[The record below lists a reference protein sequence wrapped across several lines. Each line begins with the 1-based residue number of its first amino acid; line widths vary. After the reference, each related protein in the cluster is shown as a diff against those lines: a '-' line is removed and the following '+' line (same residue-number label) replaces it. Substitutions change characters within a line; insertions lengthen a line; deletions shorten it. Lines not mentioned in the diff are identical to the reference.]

1 MKKCHSCIKLDQF
14 SYVTFFF
21 FFFFTDNFVT
31 HKLPTVSYRHYALST
46 VEAHKHPGFSTN
58 HAQWSSTFLKL
69 HVTELPVT
77 RLHDSAL
84 NG

>member
-14 SYVTFFF
+14 SYVTFFH
-21 FFFFTDNFVT
+21 FVT